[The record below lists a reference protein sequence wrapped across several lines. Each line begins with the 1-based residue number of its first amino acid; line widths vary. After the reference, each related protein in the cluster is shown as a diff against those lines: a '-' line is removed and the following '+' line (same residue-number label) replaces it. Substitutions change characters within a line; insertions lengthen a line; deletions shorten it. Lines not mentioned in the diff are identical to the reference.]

1 MKRMYQNNI
10 RKSEFITVDE
20 TILSNNEFVFLFLQC
35 LHDIPHANHEK
46 KPNFPPKIGQTDQ
59 KMWMV
64 GQPTEMVDL
73 LNLHLKLRACYI
85 YSIYKNDSHKP
96 KGK

>member
-1 MKRMYQNNI
+1 MYQNNI

-20 TILSNNEFVFLFLQC
+20 TILRWVIMSSCSSFYNVCMVSHMQ
-35 LHDIPHANHEK
+35 IEK
-46 KPNFPPKIGQTDQ
+46 KPNFPHKIGQTDQ
-59 KMWMV
+59 KTWMV

-85 YSIYKNDSHKP
+85 YSIYKNDRHKS